1 MHLIKIIQDILL
13 ILFHQKK
20 YPLTESAVE
29 FESLDV
35 LKTLPS
41 GYSAI
46 GVGSTANLYLYGKTN
61 QEAPPEN
68 VIEGY
73 RFGARTN
80 DSLKI
85 LVSSAGTVTEYS
97 SRIVMPG
104 SQDSSEKVFTV
115 NQSVTGINSIGNRS
129 DGGNSN
135 TITFDRAHTFI
146 NGESVRVI
154 SDNGHL
160 PDGLDPNTVYYAIT
174 DTILMLQELVQILI
188 FRLLRHLMML
198 LMENH

>member
-1 MHLIKIIQDILL
+1 M
-13 ILFHQKK
+13 
-20 YPLTESAVE
+20 
-29 FESLDV
+29 
-35 LKTLPS
+35 
-41 GYSAI
+41 
-46 GVGSTANLYLYGKTN
+46 GSTANLYLYGKTN
-61 QEAPPEN
+61 EEAPPEN

-129 DGGNSN
+129 DGGNAD
-135 TITFDRAHTFI
+135 TITFDRAHTLL

-160 PDGLDPNTVYYAIT
+160 PDGLDPNTVYFAIT
-174 DTILMLQELVQILI
+174 DSNTNATGVSTNTNIQVAKTFNDSVDGEPISI
-188 FRLLRHLMML
+188 NNKGGLLTVSYTHLTL
-198 LMENH
+198 PTKA